1 MMYCQIGDELVDCC
15 RIGNGLADWLWI
27 GRLAMDWQW
36 IGDGLAMDWR
46 WIPRWSLVGRFV
58 LVSDWRIV
66 YGAIDMS
73 TICIGLAP
81 WSRTGHELADWWRIG
96 G

>member
-1 MMYCQIGDELVDCC
+1 MRGNVLPIDDNPVLMIDADRCVEGAIGDIVALDW
-15 RIGNGLADWLWI
+15 RSGFQLAD
-27 GRLAMDWQW
+27 MH
-36 IGDGLAMDWR
+36 
-46 WIPRWSLVGRFV
+46 LVGRFV